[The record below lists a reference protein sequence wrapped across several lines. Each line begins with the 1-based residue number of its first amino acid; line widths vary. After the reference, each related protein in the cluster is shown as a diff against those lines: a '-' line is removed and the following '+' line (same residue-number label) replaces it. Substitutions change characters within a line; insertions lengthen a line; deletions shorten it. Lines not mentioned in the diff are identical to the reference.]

1 MAFGLLNVDKPAG
14 LTSHDVVGWVRRG
27 THIRKVGHAGTLD
40 PMATGVLVL
49 GLGPATRLSEYIMGH
64 IKRYSAEIRLG
75 IETTTYDA
83 EGEVAAEH
91 NPSGVTRGAVESAL
105 EAFRGEI
112 MQVPPAYSAIKRNGV
127 RLYKLARQGEEV
139 EIEARPVTIE
149 SLRLTAWEPP
159 IFRLEVV
166 CSPGTYIRSL
176 AHDIGQALEVGA
188 HLSGLRRESVGAF
201 TLDDAVTW
209 DALTAAMES
218 GDWERFLLPPERAV
232 IDWPAVHLTPDQVED
247 VRHGRFIEMADDT
260 LESARAHTP
269 EGRLAALLEAQDG
282 RWRPRKVFI

>member
-1 MAFGLLNVDKPAG
+1 MTFGLLNVDKPAG

-27 THIRKVGHAGTLD
+27 THVRKVGHAGTLD

-49 GLGPATRLSEYIMGH
+49 CLGPATRLSAYIMGH
-64 IKRYSAEIRLG
+64 TKRYIADVRLG

-83 EGEVAAEH
+83 EGEVVAECD
-91 NPSGVTRGAVESAL
+91 PSGVTRGAVESAL

-127 RLYKLARQGEEV
+127 RLYKLARQGEEIK
-139 EIEARPVTIE
+139 IEARPVTIE
-149 SLRLTAWEPP
+149 SLRLTVWKPP
-159 IFRLEVV
+159 VFRLEVV

-176 AHDIGQALEVGA
+176 AHDIGRVLEVGA
-188 HLSGLRRESVGAF
+188 HLAGLRRESVGAF
-201 TLDDAVTW
+201 TLGDAVTW

-232 IDWPAVHLTPDQVED
+232 IDWPAVPLTPEQVED
-247 VRHGRFIEMADDT
+247 VRHGRFIDRVDDT
-260 LESARAHTP
+260 LMVARAHTP
-269 EGRLAALLEAQDG
+269 DGRLAALLEAQDG